1 MNLLSKSGFVLQ
13 NEINYTFTHGLG
25 EGYDQRFVL
34 WNASVGK
41 KFLKEQRGELRL
53 SVFDLL
59 KQNRSINRTVNGLDI
74 VDEQNSVLTQYF
86 MLTFTYR
93 LKNFGKLNVPEGGGE
108 RRRWNREG
116 GGGPPGGGGR
126 MPGGGGMRRD
136 F

>member
-1 MNLLSKSGFVLQ
+1 MVNNTIQPENNSNYSTHNASASINLLSKSGFVLQ
-13 NEINYTFTHGLG
+13 NELNYTFTKGLG
-25 EGYDQRFVL
+25 EGFDQRFVL

-86 MLTFTYR
+86 MLDFY
-93 LKNFGKLNVPEGGGE
+93 LPVEKL
-108 RRRWNREG
+108 W
-116 GGGPPGGGGR
+116 
-126 MPGGGGMRRD
+126 
-136 F
+136 